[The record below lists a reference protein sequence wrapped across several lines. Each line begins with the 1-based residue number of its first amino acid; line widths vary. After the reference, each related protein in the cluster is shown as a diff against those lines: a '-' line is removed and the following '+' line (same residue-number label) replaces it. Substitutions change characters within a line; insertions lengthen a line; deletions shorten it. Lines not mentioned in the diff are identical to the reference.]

1 MSDYRIKVNIRNN
14 RLLTAMENKGFKYAS
29 QLAKTYGIKKQNVI
43 SLINGTMPPLNCN
56 GEIKPLVKEI
66 LDILEISF
74 EQAFTEKQIQGFK
87 KHTFTVE
94 AKESQLLQLI
104 NARKPLEMNLIE
116 DDVHKL
122 VDNLLSSLPKRYE
135 KAIRM
140 NIFENKPVKEIAV
153 VLGVGTARVRQIIEK
168 GINKLKT
175 KNNFNKL
182 IETGA
187 IDLFN
192 STKFKRPDKNPMFH
206 FKKVNDNQL

>member
-1 MSDYRIKVNIRNN
+1 MSDYRIKVSIRNN
-14 RLLTAMENKGFKYAS
+14 RLLNAMEKKGFKYAS
-29 QLAKTYGIKKQNVI
+29 QFARAYAIKESNVI
-43 SLINGTMPPLNCN
+43 NLINGAIPPLNCN

-66 LDILEISF
+66 LDILDINI
-74 EQAFTEKQIQGFK
+74 EQAFTEKQLQGFK

-116 DDVHKL
+116 NDVHKL
-122 VDNLLSSLPKRYE
+122 VDNLLSSLPKQYE
-135 KAIRM
+135 QAIRM
-140 NIFENKPVKEIAV
+140 NVFENKTVKEIAV
-153 VLGVGTARVRQIIEK
+153 VLGVGTTRVRQIIEK

-192 STKFKRPDKNPMFH
+192 NTKFKKPDKNPEF
-206 FKKVNDNQL
+206 FFRKK